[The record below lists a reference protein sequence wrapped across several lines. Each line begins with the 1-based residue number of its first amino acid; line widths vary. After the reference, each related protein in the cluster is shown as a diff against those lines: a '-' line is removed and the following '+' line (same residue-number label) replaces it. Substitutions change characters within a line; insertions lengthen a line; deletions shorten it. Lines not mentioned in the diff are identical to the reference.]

1 MTARRSRPQERAS
14 SDDRRPTTLRRA
26 EITEAALR
34 IIASRGI
41 AALNTRALA
50 AEVGLSSGAIFRH
63 FPSIAAVLDGAVAQV
78 ETLLD
83 ATYPPT
89 ALPPRD
95 RLLRFIETRSKTVG
109 SQEGILRLLLSDQF
123 LLALPEEGAGRLR
136 RCVDKTKQ
144 FILECIRQGQ
154 KTQAVRDDV
163 DAEVLTAI
171 VMGTVQMLAL
181 ATANSP
187 QQHHVLADKAQSVRE
202 GLGKLLDP
210 VGEQGSGGAVK

>member
-1 MTARRSRPQERAS
+1 MIARRSRPHERKS
-14 SDDRRPTTLRRA
+14 SDDRRPSPLRRA

-34 IIASRGI
+34 IIASQGVS
-41 AALNTRALA
+41 ALNTRALA

-63 FPSIAAVLDGAVAQV
+63 FPSIAAVLDGAVGQV
-78 ETLLD
+78 ETMLD
-83 ATYPPT
+83 ATYPPA

-95 RLLRFIETRSKTVG
+95 RLQRFVEARSKTVG
-109 SQEGILRLLLSDQF
+109 SQVGILRLLLSDQF

-136 RCVDKTKQ
+136 RCGEKTMH

-154 KTQAVRDDV
+154 KTQTVRDDV
-163 DAEVLTAI
+163 EAEVLTAI

-181 ATANSP
+181 ATANAP
-187 QQHHVLADKAQSVRE
+187 QQHHFFGDKAQLVRE

-210 VGEQGSGGAVK
+210 VGKMGSEGGVG